1 MTSENPQA
9 FPNPAKGPYGTPG
22 MTLRDYFAGQA
33 LANPAICTG
42 QADERHLIRWFGNR
56 VGIER
61 WEIVARQAGDYAD
74 AMIVTRQEPS
84 A

>member
-1 MTSENPQA
+1 MNFPHILTENDV
-9 FPNPAKGPYGTPG
+9 YLTG

-33 LANPAICTG
+33 LANPTICTG
-42 QADERHLIRWFGNR
+42 QADERHYRRWFGNR
-56 VGIER
+56 AGIER

-74 AMIVTRQEPS
+74 ALLAARQEPS